1 MRLNM
6 SYYSYYNFKRR
17 KIMLV
22 YDFRTIG
29 NKLLAIR
36 KKAGLTQSEV
46 ADAANL
52 SDRTYA
58 DIERG
63 TVNMRIETILKICGA
78 LHITPDAVLTDDNPN
93 LAAKQAELLE
103 QLDHCTVQQKETALE
118 LLSVYLRST
127 KGPTV

>member
-1 MRLNM
+1 M

-127 KGPTV
+127 NGPAV

>member
-1 MRLNM
+1 
-6 SYYSYYNFKRR
+6 
-17 KIMLV
+17 MLV

-36 KKAGLTQSEV
+36 KKVGLTQSEV

-78 LHITPDAVLTDDNPN
+78 LHSTPDAVLTDDNPN

-103 QLDHCTVQQKETALE
+103 QLDHCTVHQKETALE

-127 KGPTV
+127 NGPTV

>member
-1 MRLNM
+1 
-6 SYYSYYNFKRR
+6 
-17 KIMLV
+17 MLV

-78 LHITPDAVLTDDNPN
+78 LHIPMQCLPMTIQTLPPSRRSFWNSLTTAPFSKKRPLSNYCPYISG
-93 LAAKQAELLE
+93 
-103 QLDHCTVQQKETALE
+103 QQTGRPYNAIRIQIKKTIA
-118 LLSVYLRST
+118 RS
-127 KGPTV
+127 

>member
-1 MRLNM
+1 M

-22 YDFRTIG
+22 YDFRTIC

-127 KGPTV
+127 NGPTV

>member
-1 MRLNM
+1 M

-78 LHITPDAVLTDDNPN
+78 LHITPDAVLTNDNPN

-127 KGPTV
+127 KEPTV

>member
-1 MRLNM
+1 M
-6 SYYSYYNFKRR
+6 SHYSYYNFKRR

-127 KGPTV
+127 NRPTV